1 MAVRHIVSLGHR
13 GDLATEGA
21 AAGLEIRLSQHEM
34 LHATSEH
41 ATSNY
46 GNGAAQA
53 VTEEI
58 ESIERKMAGKLHHRP
73 GMVVDRVAE
82 IRRVIAEADP
92 RRSTKSMRRPTK
104 AESDAMRG

>member
-1 MAVRHIVSLGHR
+1 MAVRHVILGHR

-41 ATSNY
+41 ATGNY

-58 ESIERKMAGKLHHRP
+58 ESIERKMAGS
-73 GMVVDRVAE
+73 
-82 IRRVIAEADP
+82 
-92 RRSTKSMRRPTK
+92 STTVRAWSSTV
-104 AESDAMRG
+104 